1 MAVLKYMVYTELA
14 KQVLSFA
21 EAEAKSSHHV
31 HIGTGHLAEALYL
44 NRETVAYRV
53 LTSLGMDV
61 NIFNDKVE
69 KLFDDIPKGNKKP
82 LPTPMLEAILKKA
95 EEEAVRLSYDKVGT
109 EHLFLALLKDQGNM
123 GALMYMSAGISLQ
136 KAYAGTLILMGES
149 ESLLK
154 DDYMLNKPKKNG
166 KPSAIERYTKD
177 LTALAV
183 EDKLD
188 PVIGREDE
196 LLRLS
201 QILNR
206 KTKNNP
212 CLVGEPGVGKTA
224 IVELL
229 AQRIASGNVSEA
241 LLNKRILSLDLTA
254 MVAGS
259 KYRGEFE
266 ERIKNLIN
274 EVEESDDIILFIDE
288 LHTIIGAGG
297 AEGSLDAAGILKPS
311 LSRGQIRIIGAT
323 TLEEYRKHIEKDA
336 ALERRFQPVS
346 VEEPSENE
354 CLEIL
359 QGLKSRYERFHRVSI
374 TNEALEYAVK
384 LSKRY
389 INDRFLPDKAI
400 DLIDEA
406 MAKKRLTDTKTVG
419 LLNNAT
425 AELEEIMKKKE
436 DAIIEAD
443 FEEASKL
450 AAVQIKLEKKLAR
463 LKNKSSQSQAESVIV
478 DEKDIAEV
486 VTKWTKIPVSQLDA
500 DESKKLLNL
509 EKTLSKRVIG
519 QKEAV
524 ALVSKAVRRGRVGLK
539 NPNRPIGSFLFL
551 GPTGV
556 GKTELTKT
564 LTEALFGREE
574 ALIRVDMSEY
584 MEKHSVSKLLGA
596 PPGYVGYEE
605 SGQLTEK
612 VRRNPY
618 SVILFDEIE
627 KAHPDIFHVLLQ
639 ILDDGRAT
647 DAHGKIVDFKN
658 TIIIMTSNLG
668 ANAIVSPKHLGF
680 NTDTDA
686 DADYKRMKDN
696 VMDIVKKSFK
706 PEFLNRIDEIVVFK
720 SLTKQE
726 VSDIA
731 SVMLKEL
738 KSRCKKQMDISLSVS
753 AKVKGFI
760 IEKGYDTKYGARPLR
775 RTIVSMLED
784 ALADAILREDI
795 KKGDTVSAT
804 LKDNKI
810 IIKSRG

>member
-406 MAKKRLTDTKTVG
+406 MAKKRLTDTKTVE

-696 VMDIVKKSFK
+696 VMDIVQKSFK

-753 AKVKGFI
+753 AKVKEFI

-784 ALADAILREDI
+784 TLADAILREDI

>member
-61 NIFNDKVE
+61 NIFNDRVE

-753 AKVKGFI
+753 AKVKEFI

>member
-753 AKVKGFI
+753 AKVKEFI